1 MNSAPAAN
9 QSRMAL
15 VPARFVTIPV
25 ASSITG
31 LTEKAINRKIE
42 KGEWAE
48 GLQYRRKDGRI
59 YIDIKEFEKWVQ
71 AA

>member
-1 MNSAPAAN
+1 MSAAN
-9 QSRMAL
+9 QPQIQPL
-15 VPARFVTIPV
+15 VPSRFVTIPV
-25 ASSITG
+25 ASVITG

-48 GLQYRRKDGRI
+48 GLQYRRREGRI
-59 YIDIKEFEKWVQ
+59 FIDIRGYEKWVE

>member
-1 MNSAPAAN
+1 MSAVLATLPPVL
-9 QSRMAL
+9 QL

-25 ASSITG
+25 AAAITG

-48 GLQYRRKDGRI
+48 GLQYRRRDGRLF
-59 YIDIKEFEKWVQ
+59 IDIKGYEKWIE

>member
-1 MNSAPAAN
+1 MSAAN
-9 QSRMAL
+9 QPHMHL

-25 ASSITG
+25 AAAITG
-31 LTEKAINRKIE
+31 LTQKAIERKIE

-48 GLQYRRKDGRI
+48 GLQYRRRDGRTF
-59 YIDIKEFEKWVQ
+59 IDIKGYEKWIE

>member
-1 MNSAPAAN
+1 MSAAN
-9 QSRMAL
+9 QPNIHPL
-15 VPARFVTIPV
+15 VPSRFVTIPV
-25 ASSITG
+25 ASAITG

-48 GLQYRRKDGRI
+48 GLQYRRREGRI
-59 YIDIKEFEKWVQ
+59 FIDIRGYEKWVE